1 MDKGF
6 DILSGFNPDLV
17 SAIELNSTVK
27 TIPKN
32 FEILRKGQYV
42 GAIPL
47 VLKGLIKVFTRYEEK
62 ELLLYYIKPNESCI
76 MSFAASLK
84 DEPSKI
90 FAITEEETEVLLL
103 PVEKIPDWI
112 KQYPGLN
119 TLFYE
124 QYNLRYSE
132 LLDTINHILFDKL
145 DVRLLKY
152 LKEKSSLTYSDILS
166 LSHREIA
173 NELGTAREVVSR
185 LLKKLESE
193 GSIEQTEQGIKII
206 GSGD

>member
-1 MDKGF
+1 MDKDF
-6 DILSGFNPDLV
+6 DILSGFNPELL
-17 SAIELNSTVK
+17 SAIESNSTIK

-32 FEILRKGQYV
+32 FEILRQGQYI
-42 GAIPL
+42 GAVPV

-84 DEPSKI
+84 NEPSKI

-145 DVRLLKY
+145 DARLLKY
-152 LKEKSSLTYSDILS
+152 LQEKSSLIYSNILS

-173 NELGTAREVVSR
+173 NELGTAREVISR

>member
-17 SAIELNSTVK
+17 SAIESNSTVK